1 MSENEQPDLTS
12 NCLVIPLFSSLCN
25 GMDLCSPVRKAYR
38 KVFTVLGEAYAICST
53 ELWRKSISFIQTAD
67 AVKDTHL
74 RCLSE

>member
-38 KVFTVLGEAYAICST
+38 KVFTVLGEAYTIRGTGLYGGSVY
-53 ELWRKSISFIQTAD
+53 R
-67 AVKDTHL
+67 
-74 RCLSE
+74 